1 MNRIAIAI
9 GLLLIWTGLSFA
21 AGWAWRGDRAEA
33 ATAKRDTADVTAV
46 VEAVQDARTTEH
58 TQAEKLADIGDEH
71 EVKRGDAAGVPASV
85 VADLQSGALQLRDEL
100 AGCATDRLSG
110 ATAAAIERDAANQL
124 RGQIAGAVVQVGR
137 DADDLASACRAVI
150 WADREGS
157 K

>member
-1 MNRIAIAI
+1 MNRLAIAI
-9 GLLLIWTGLSFA
+9 IAFVVWTGLSFWAGREWRDRSADLTA
-21 AGWAWRGDRAEA
+21 AE
-33 ATAKRDTADVTAV
+33 RDKADITAV

-58 TQAEKLADIGDEH
+58 TRADRMADIGDEH

>member
-9 GLLLIWTGLSFA
+9 GLLVIWTGLSFA

-33 ATAKRDTADVTAV
+33 ATANRDKADITAV

-58 TQAEKLADIGDEH
+58 ARADTMADIGDKH
-71 EVKRGDAAGVPASV
+71 EVKRSDAAGVPASV

-100 AGCATDRLSG
+100 AGCATDRLSS
-110 ATAAAIERDAANQL
+110 AAAATLERDAADQL

-137 DADDLASACRAVI
+137 DADDIAAACQAVI
-150 WADREGS
+150 RADREQAP
-157 K
+157 